1 MSNKMIRRLVLLG
14 AISIL
19 GIVGT
24 QTYWV
29 VKAYNLKDSEFHQTV
44 SIALNSVATKI
55 AERNQSEL
63 PKQNI
68 IQRRSSNYYTVNIN
82 DQISPIILE
91 DNLISEFER
100 RSIDT
105 DFEYAVYDCVSQE
118 LVYGN
123 YCQLTDGDRKFEK
136 SAELPEVGDLEYYFA
151 VMFPSRE
158 SYLLSN
164 ITQNVILSL
173 MSLLALGFFI
183 YSTWIIL
190 QQKRLSELQKDFINN
205 MTHEFKTPISSIKIA
220 ADVLKK
226 NDHISGDERLRNY
239 ANIISDQNQ
248 RLNNQVE
255 KVLNLAKLEGN
266 DFTLQRV
273 EIDLE
278 KTLSEILKQ
287 ESLKRQDLSNYQL
300 NKDFQTEGSVVKA
313 DPLHFNNIITN
324 ILDNAAKY
332 SGDQKRITV
341 QTVYTGRYIELSIA
355 DNGNGIDKEQLS
367 KIFTKFYRV
376 PTGNVH
382 NVKGFG
388 LGLYYVKNI
397 CDAHRWPIEVNSEIG
412 DGTCFKIKIPIK
424 SK

>member
-397 CDAHRWPIEVNSEIG
+397 CDAHRWSIEVNSEIG